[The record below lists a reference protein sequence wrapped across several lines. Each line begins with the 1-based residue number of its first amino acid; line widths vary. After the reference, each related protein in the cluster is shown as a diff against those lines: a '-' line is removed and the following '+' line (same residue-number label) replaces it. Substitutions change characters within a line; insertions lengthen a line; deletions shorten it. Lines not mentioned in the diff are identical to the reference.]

1 MLWLELRLPVQFL
14 WQYPSFH
21 KYHFWIQAISN
32 TILILIQ
39 LIKALKHPVLTG
51 EYLRSWLWPSSRC
64 FGRQVALCTCSV
76 AIEFRKAVNPSCV
89 NLEIKKQFLDHVLVM
104 FLLIRN
110 LSPRHGI
117 LQMFHFRTWCGASRH
132 SKGSSLG
139 VDIPLW
145 AKASSTCPACWMVI
159 WILASCDLEI
169 LRSSCWSFISGFNE
183 ELSRTPKLWG
193 WNSEKKTMVANVLRW
208 IIMNVKPVNLYPRF
222 GDLMSSETSARSLC
236 RRMVCPVVKF
246 LGHKLCPCSL
256 GKA

>member
-1 MLWLELRLPVQFL
+1 M
-14 WQYPSFH
+14 
-21 KYHFWIQAISN
+21 
-32 TILILIQ
+32 
-39 LIKALKHPVLTG
+39 
-51 EYLRSWLWPSSRC
+51 

-117 LQMFHFRTWCGASRH
+117 LQMFHFRTWCCASRH
-132 SKGSSLG
+132 SKAHLWGSTSLCEQRQ
-139 VDIPLW
+139 
-145 AKASSTCPACWMVI
+145 AR
-159 WILASCDLEI
+159 LAQPVG
-169 LRSSCWSFISGFNE
+169 WSFGFWPYVTWSFKILMLEFHPRNLME

-193 WNSEKKTMVANVLRW
+193 WNSEKTMVANVLTW

-256 GKA
+256 GKLQQWKWWFGDGDHWRYAYFQTFPYDIIGANEHQDQNPENQWNG